1 MENIKNTL
9 IELAKAGIGI
19 RECAAFVVVD
29 GQTTRQI
36 AEAVGAEM
44 HTSATRLNTLA
55 RKGYIERVRY
65 DGAARW
71 VKTEIGYDLMNRAGI

>member
-1 MENIKNTL
+1 MENIKNVL

-29 GQTTRQI
+29 GQTTRHI

-44 HTSATRLNTLA
+44 HTTATRLNTLA
-55 RKGYIERVRY
+55 RKELIERVRY